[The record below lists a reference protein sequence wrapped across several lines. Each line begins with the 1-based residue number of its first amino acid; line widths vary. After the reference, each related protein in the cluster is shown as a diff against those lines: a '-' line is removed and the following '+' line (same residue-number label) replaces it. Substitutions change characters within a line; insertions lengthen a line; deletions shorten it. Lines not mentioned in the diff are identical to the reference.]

1 MADGAPLRIWRGAVL
16 DEWIDY
22 NGHMSEGFYGVVFG
36 MASDEY
42 LTRMGFDERYRT
54 TTGGSFYTVE
64 THIVFVDEVAPDAAL
79 AVDTTVAGAD
89 PKRVH
94 LFHELRRVGDEA
106 LAATQE
112 SMMLH
117 VDTNIDRVAP
127 MGADLYAV
135 LRADA
140 RAHSNLLPEGTT
152 GRAIRRR
159 PNMTGMARLQVIG
172 GGKMGEALLVG
183 LVASSLAEPADLH
196 VTEPDPARQEAVAA
210 AVPGVSV
217 SSEPV
222 GGTDAVIAVKPDV
235 VADVLPALAS
245 AGVNRVLSIAAGI
258 RTDAIEAGLPAGT
271 PVVRAM
277 PNTPALVGK
286 GAAAIAP
293 GSAASSEDLDW
304 ARGILEAV
312 GTVAVVSEADLDAVT
327 GLSGSGPAYLFRLA
341 EALRAAGTAQGLDSA
356 TADALTRQT
365 LLGAATLLA
374 ESGEDPGRLRENVTS
389 PGGTTAAGIAVLDDA
404 DFMGLIDRVVD
415 AATKRSRE
423 LGQ

>member
-1 MADGAPLRIWRGAVL
+1 
-16 DEWIDY
+16 
-22 NGHMSEGFYGVVFG
+22 
-36 MASDEY
+36 
-42 LTRMGFDERYRT
+42 
-54 TTGGSFYTVE
+54 
-64 THIVFVDEVAPDAAL
+64 
-79 AVDTTVAGAD
+79 
-89 PKRVH
+89 
-94 LFHELRRVGDEA
+94 
-106 LAATQE
+106 
-112 SMMLH
+112 
-117 VDTNIDRVAP
+117 
-127 MGADLYAV
+127 
-135 LRADA
+135 
-140 RAHSNLLPEGTT
+140 
-152 GRAIRRR
+152 
-159 PNMTGMARLQVIG
+159 MTGMARLQLIG
-172 GGKMGEALLVG
+172 GGKMGEALLIG
-183 LVASSLAEPADLH
+183 LVASGWAEPGELH
-196 VTEPDPARQEAVAA
+196 VVEPDPARQEAVAA

-217 SSEPV
+217 SSGPV

-235 VADVLPALAS
+235 VTVVLPALAA
-245 AGVNRVLSIAAGI
+245 AGVGRVLSIAAGV

-286 GAAAIAP
+286 GAAAIGP
-293 GSAASSEDLDW
+293 GSAATSEDLDW

-341 EALRAAGTAQGLDSA
+341 EALRAAGTAQGLDAA

-374 ESGEDPGRLRENVTS
+374 QSWEDPGRLRENVTS
-389 PGGTTAAGIAVLDDA
+389 PGGTTAAGLAVLDDA

>member
-1 MADGAPLRIWRGAVL
+1 
-16 DEWIDY
+16 
-22 NGHMSEGFYGVVFG
+22 
-36 MASDEY
+36 
-42 LTRMGFDERYRT
+42 
-54 TTGGSFYTVE
+54 
-64 THIVFVDEVAPDAAL
+64 
-79 AVDTTVAGAD
+79 
-89 PKRVH
+89 
-94 LFHELRRVGDEA
+94 
-106 LAATQE
+106 
-112 SMMLH
+112 
-117 VDTNIDRVAP
+117 
-127 MGADLYAV
+127 
-135 LRADA
+135 
-140 RAHSNLLPEGTT
+140 
-152 GRAIRRR
+152 
-159 PNMTGMARLQVIG
+159 MTGMARLQLIG

-183 LVASSLAEPADLH
+183 LIANGWAEPDELHVVEPDAARQGAVAS
-196 VTEPDPARQEAVAA
+196 AA
-210 AVPGVSV
+210 PGVSV
-217 SSEPV
+217 SSGPV

-235 VADVLPALAS
+235 VAAVLPALAAS
-245 AGVNRVLSIAAGI
+245 GTPRVLSIAAGI
-258 RTDAIEAGLPAGT
+258 RTNAIEGGLPAGT

-293 GSAASSEDLDW
+293 GSAASPEDLDW

-312 GTVAVVSEADLDAVT
+312 GTVAVVSETDLDAVT

-356 TADALTRQT
+356 AADALTRQT

-389 PGGTTAAGIAVLDDA
+389 PGGTTAAGLAVLDDA